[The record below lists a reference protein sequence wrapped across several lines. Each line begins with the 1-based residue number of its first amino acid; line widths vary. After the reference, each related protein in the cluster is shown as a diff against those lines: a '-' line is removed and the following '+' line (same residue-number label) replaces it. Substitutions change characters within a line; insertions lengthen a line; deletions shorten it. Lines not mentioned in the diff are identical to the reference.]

1 MGLFDDIIKSSNADA
16 GDLAKAAQH
25 YFANQNGSFSEFAAD
40 VFANMSQACST
51 DENKQA
57 RQRIN
62 DKAENAT
69 GVCATLGGV
78 AGSIIGGA
86 AGLWEGIKCG
96 DLSGAAMGT
105 LYGASKGYDAGKIIG
120 NDPTELIK

>member
-1 MGLFDDIIKSSNADA
+1 MGLFNDIIKSSKADA
-16 GDLAKAAQH
+16 GDLSKAAQH
-25 YFANQNGSFSEFAAD
+25 CFADLGMHVD
-40 VFANMSQACST
+40 VSALST
-51 DENKQA
+51 EENKQA

-96 DLSGAAMGT
+96 DLSSAAMGT

>member
-1 MGLFDDIIKSSNADA
+1 MIGVYNMGLFNDIIKSSKADA
-16 GDLAKAAQH
+16 GDLSKAAQH
-25 YFANQNGSFSEFAAD
+25 CFADLGMHVD
-40 VFANMSQACST
+40 VSALST
-51 DENKQA
+51 EENKQA

-86 AGLWEGIKCG
+86 FRAIPHSFNSLVN
-96 DLSGAAMGT
+96 T
-105 LYGASKGYDAGKIIG
+105 LAYSSASFYS
-120 NDPTELIK
+120 LVS